1 LENHACIVHRVGQ
14 DDSEWRLIGEEGMV
28 SVTVQGALSTNNHAA
43 VRGAALGG
51 LGIALLPEYQ
61 IVDDVRT
68 GRLQLVLPDYTSE
81 PLPAYLV
88 YPSRRH
94 LAPRTRVVIDFL
106 IEEVQRLRSRR
117 TKVAKSTEVHSEHDR
132 VALPSNV
139 TMDLGRRVRRPAPS
153 QSAVAN

>member
-1 LENHACIVHRVGQ
+1 
-14 DDSEWRLIGEEGMV
+14 
-28 SVTVQGALSTNNHAA
+28 
-43 VRGAALGG
+43 LGG

-61 IVDDVRT
+61 IVDDVRA
-68 GRLQLVLPDYTSE
+68 GRLQLVLEDYTSE

-117 TKVAKSTEVHSEHDR
+117 TKASKSTLSVEGNTASGRDR
-132 VALPSNV
+132 TVLPATVSKEP
-139 TMDLGRRVRRPAPS
+139 GRRGRRPIPS
-153 QSAVAN
+153 QSTVAI